1 MDVARDLLS
10 LPVRQA
16 LEKVRTEAYQ
26 AGFKDGYEVAAQDEE
41 RRNAMPS

>member
-1 MDVARDLLS
+1 MDTAKDLLS

-16 LEKVRTEAYQ
+16 IERVRTEAYES
-26 AGFKDGYEVAAQDEE
+26 GFRDGYEVAARDEG

>member
-1 MDVARDLLS
+1 MDVAKDLLS

-26 AGFKDGYEVAAQDEE
+26 AGFKDGYEVAARDEE

>member
-1 MDVARDLLS
+1 MDTAKDLLS

-16 LEKVRTEAYQ
+16 IERVKTEAYE
-26 AGFKDGYEVAAQDEE
+26 AGFRDGYEVAARDEE